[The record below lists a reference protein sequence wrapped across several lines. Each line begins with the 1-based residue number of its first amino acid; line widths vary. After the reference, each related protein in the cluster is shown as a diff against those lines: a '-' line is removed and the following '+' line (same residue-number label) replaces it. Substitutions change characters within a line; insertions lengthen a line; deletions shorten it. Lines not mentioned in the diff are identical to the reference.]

1 MDFTLLRTVHI
12 ASVHLTL
19 TLFLLRGFWMLTNSS
34 LLHVRWVRIVP
45 HVNDTLLLLAA
56 ISMLFVADINPLNQP
71 WILAK
76 IIGLLAYIGLGT
88 IALKRGKTKTIRV
101 MAMIAALGVFGYI
114 MAVAM
119 TKQVIPGIA

>member
-1 MDFTLLRTVHI
+1 MDYTLLRTVHI

-101 MAMIAALGVFGYI
+101 MALIAALGVFGYI

>member
-1 MDFTLLRTVHI
+1 MDYTLLRTVHI